1 MIDIIKTIIYYPLY
15 NLLIFL
21 AWLVPGHSLGW
32 AIILMTLIIRV
43 ILLPP
48 SIKAARAQVRL
59 QMLQPEMNRIKKE
72 IKDQQAQGKAL
83 MALYKKEGVSPFGSC
98 LPMLIQLPIIFVL
111 YRVFFNINKFGLK
124 TLF

>member
-1 MIDIIKTIIYYPLY
+1 MINILRTIIYYPLY

-21 AWLVPGHSLGW
+21 AWLVPGHSIGW

-43 ILLPP
+43 LLLSP

-72 IKDQQAQGKAL
+72 I
-83 MALYKKEGVSPFGSC
+83 
-98 LPMLIQLPIIFVL
+98 
-111 YRVFFNINKFGLK
+111 
-124 TLF
+124 